1 MAKGIAVATGPKG
14 GKMAAPVATKV
25 GKPFAAKAPPFG
37 SGASPVPPPPKAN
50 VGGASGIGGGPA
62 FKKGGAVRKGKK

>member
-14 GKMAAPVATKV
+14 GKLAAPVATKV

-37 SGASPVPPPPKAN
+37 SSPTPAMGKKPSAPGMTGV
-50 VGGASGIGGGPA
+50 GGGPA
-62 FKKGGAVRKGKK
+62 FKKGGKVKK

>member
-14 GKMAAPVATKV
+14 GKLAAPVATKV

-37 SGASPVPPPPKAN
+37 SGASPVPPPPTSKSPQ
-50 VGGASGIGGGPA
+50 GASGIGGGPA
-62 FKKGGAVRKGKK
+62 FKKGGKVKK

>member
-1 MAKGIAVATGPKG
+1 MAKGIASMIGSKG

-37 SGASPVPPPPKAN
+37 
-50 VGGASGIGGGPA
+50 GGANRRPRPQPSLLRA
-62 FKKGGAVRKGKK
+62 